1 MIHHALK
8 YAAGG
13 IHVFPIKP
21 RGKTPIT
28 QHGCLDA
35 TDDAEQIAAW
45 WDKTPD
51 ANIGVATGPTSGLL
65 VVDLDGP
72 EAENSWT
79 AILSGRDATTAEVA
93 TSNGRHL
100 YYRTALTVGNTAKKL
115 GPGIDTRGRGG
126 YVVAPPSIHPSGVAY
141 AWLNRVRV
149 AQAPAWLEQILNP
162 PPAPPRHLPSP
173 HAGAAVDAYGRA
185 ALTRILDELARSG
198 QGTRNDALNRAAYQC
213 GRLIAAGRLTHA
225 IAEAD
230 LEHTAL
236 AIGLD
241 QHETA
246 ATIRSGITSG
256 TNNPAQPRPV
266 DLDAPRMTPPRDR
279 APRDYATRA

>member
-8 YAAGG
+8 YAAAG

-28 QHGCLDA
+28 PRGCLDA
-35 TDDAEQIAAW
+35 TDDDAIIAAW
-45 WDKTPD
+45 WERTPN
-51 ANIGVATGPTSGLL
+51 ANIGIATGPASGL
-65 VVDLDGP
+65 VVIDLDGP
-72 EAENSWT
+72 QAEDSWT
-79 AILSGRDATTAEVA
+79 SILSGRDAMTAEVA

-100 YYRTALTVGNTAKKL
+100 YYRTALAVGNTAKKL

-126 YVVAPPSIHPSGVAY
+126 YVVAPPSVHPSGRTYTWSSRA
-141 AWLNRVRV
+141 RV
-149 AQAPAWLEQILNP
+149 AQAPAWLEQLLNP
-162 PPAPPRHLPSP
+162 PPAPPRYLPSP

-185 ALTRILDELARSG
+185 ALTRILEELASSG

-225 IAEAD
+225 VAEAD
-230 LEHTAL
+230 LAHTAER
-236 AIGLD
+236 IGLD
-241 QHETA
+241 PHEIP

-256 TNNPAQPRPV
+256 TQNPA
-266 DLDAPRMTPPRDR
+266 APRSIDLEVPRFTPPRDR
-279 APRDYATRA
+279 AARL